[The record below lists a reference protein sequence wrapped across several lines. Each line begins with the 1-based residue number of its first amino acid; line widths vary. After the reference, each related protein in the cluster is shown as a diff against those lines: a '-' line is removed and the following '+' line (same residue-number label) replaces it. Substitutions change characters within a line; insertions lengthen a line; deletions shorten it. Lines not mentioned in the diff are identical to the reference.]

1 MAGKRDAADRNARTP
16 RAALERLRRDLEAR
30 GIDPIFVD
38 AVVARLRRR
47 SGREAGAHAAILD
60 GVAAAYRA
68 HQKGQENLRRSLR
81 DLTEMSRVME
91 DFGAELRKLDE
102 ALKMLTAHLGRM
114 RARAVPQGRTIH

>member
-1 MAGKRDAADRNARTP
+1 MR
-16 RAALERLRRDLEAR
+16 ERLRRDLEAR

-38 AVVARLRRR
+38 AVMARL
-47 SGREAGAHAAILD
+47 GRAGAGGAAHAAILD

-81 DLTEMSRVME
+81 DLSEMSRVME

-102 ALKMLTAHLGRM
+102 ALKMLAAHLGRM
-114 RARAVPQGRTIH
+114 RARSLPQGRTLH